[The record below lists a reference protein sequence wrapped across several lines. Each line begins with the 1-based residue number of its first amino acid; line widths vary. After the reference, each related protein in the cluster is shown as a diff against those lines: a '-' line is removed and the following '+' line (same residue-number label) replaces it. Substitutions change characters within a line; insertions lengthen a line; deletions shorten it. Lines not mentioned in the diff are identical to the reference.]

1 MNFRDT
7 PEEAAWRE
15 EVRRFIREN
24 LPDELKPDYVPPRG
38 HQDDGSPFQRG
49 AAWRE
54 WNRRLAKKGWIA
66 PAWPKEY
73 GGAGMSVMQQ
83 FIMNE
88 EFAEARAPRPGGI
101 AVGFAGPT
109 IITLGT
115 EEQKKKYL
123 PEILTGEV
131 IWCQGYSEPGAGS
144 DLASLQT
151 RAVRDGDEY
160 IINGQK
166 IWTSG
171 AHVAK
176 WMILLARTDPNAPK
190 HRGISYFIVDMKSP
204 GITVRPLVNMA
215 DSHEFNEVFFDN
227 VRVPRENL
235 IGEENRGW
243 YAAQTTLSFERS
255 NIGSAVGQRQAVEDV
270 IKFARETKDGKSTL
284 DRTPS
289 LRYELAER
297 YIETGVATMLSYKII
312 SIQAK
317 EGVAPGHEA
326 SVAKLYGTELNQRI
340 YRTAMKVLGLYGQ
353 LDRRMQ
359 RNEKVAHWLPLRGR
373 IEYMYLR
380 SVANTIEGGTSEIQ
394 RNIIA
399 TRGLGLPRD

>member
-1 MNFRDT
+1 MDFKDT
-7 PEEAAWRE
+7 RE
-15 EVRRFIREN
+15 ESAFRGEVRDFVATN
-24 LPDELKPDYVPPRG
+24 LPDDLKPRNSDRRPAG
-38 HQDDGSPFQRG
+38 EMF
-49 AAWRE
+49 AAGPAMKQWTRA
-54 WNRRLAKKGWIA
+54 LAERKWIA
-66 PAWPKEY
+66 PAWPAEY
-73 GGAGMSVMQQ
+73 GGAGLSVMQQ
-83 FIMNE
+83 FIFNE
-88 EFAEARAPRPGGI
+88 EMAEARAPRPGGI
-101 AVGFAGPT
+101 ATGFAGPT
-109 IITLGT
+109 LIVHGT

-151 RAVRDGDEY
+151 RAVADGDDF
-160 IINGQK
+160 IVNGQK

-171 AHVAK
+171 GHVAK
-176 WMILLARTDPNAPK
+176 WMILLARTDPDAPK

-204 GITVRPLVNMA
+204 GISVRPLVNMA

-235 IGEENRGW
+235 IGDENRGW
-243 YAAQTTLSFERS
+243 YLAQTTLSFERS
-255 NIGSAVGQRQAVEDV
+255 NIGSAIGARQTVEDLV
-270 IKFARETKDGKSTL
+270 RYARETASGQSTL
-284 DRTPS
+284 AWDDAVRT
-289 LRYELAER
+289 ELTER
-297 YIETGVATMLSYKII
+297 YIEANIATMLSYKIV
-312 SIQAK
+312 SMQAK
-317 EGVAPGHEA
+317 EGVPPGHEA

-340 YRTAMKVLGLYGQ
+340 YRTAMKMLGLYGQ
-353 LDRRMQ
+353 LDRRQ
-359 RNEKVAHWLPLRGR
+359 AEAVQSWLPLRGR